1 MKKVSKKGKQRV
13 EKMTERLD
21 SMIANMLGKVMEKRL
36 D

>member
-1 MKKVSKKGKQRV
+1 MKKVSQKGKQRA
-13 EKMTERLD
+13 EAMTKRLD